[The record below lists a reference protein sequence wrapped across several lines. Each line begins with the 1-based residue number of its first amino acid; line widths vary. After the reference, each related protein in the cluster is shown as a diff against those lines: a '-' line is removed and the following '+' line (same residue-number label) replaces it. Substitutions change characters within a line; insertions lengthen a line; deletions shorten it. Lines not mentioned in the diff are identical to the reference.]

1 MTDSE
6 LVGRGGAGSG
16 RDLPLSF
23 EDWTGV
29 ALIVV
34 IMAVMALGVFFRYV
48 LNDSLSWSE
57 EVARYGLVAITFIGC
72 GAAIRRRS
80 HVRID
85 LLDLVLPPR
94 VFFALRLVLDLLVLG
109 FLAYAAWRT
118 WQITGFLRTSR
129 SPAMQMPINI
139 VYWCIFAGFVLAAL
153 RQIQMIVR
161 ELRGATTR

>member
-1 MTDSE
+1 MSSSE
-6 LVGRGGAGSG
+6 PVSRGAAE
-16 RDLPLSF
+16 RAREHTLSV

-29 ALIVV
+29 ALMVA

-94 VFFALRLVLDLLVLG
+94 ALFALRLLLDVLVLG

-118 WQITGFLRTSR
+118 WQITGFLRSSR
-129 SPAMQMPINI
+129 SPAMQMPINV

-153 RQIQMIVR
+153 RQIQIVAR
-161 ELRGATTR
+161 DLRAGPAR

>member
-6 LVGRGGAGSG
+6 LVGRGGGAPE
-16 RDLPLSF
+16 RDTALSF

-34 IMAVMALGVFFRYV
+34 IMAVMAVGVFCRYV

-72 GAAIRRRS
+72 GTAIRRRS

-94 VFFALRLVLDLLVLG
+94 AFFALRLVLDVLVLG
-109 FLAYAAWRT
+109 FLGYAAWRT

-153 RQIQMIVR
+153 RQVQVIAR
-161 ELRGATTR
+161 ELQAVRAR